1 MFWNAWKPNQQAM
14 PAAQTRPKT
23 SSARRAMTRARQI
36 TTHSSA
42 MSTPAPSS
50 PSSSPATVKTKS
62 VCCSGTNPARVWE
75 PSKSPWPSRPPLPI
89 AIRACSTL

>member
-14 PAAQTRPKT
+14 PAAASRPKT
-23 SSARRAMTRARQI
+23 SSVRAAIASARQI
-36 TTHSSA
+36 TTPSSA
-42 MSTPAPSS
+42 ISTPAPTR

-62 VCCSGTNPARVWE
+62 VCCSGTNPARVCE
-75 PSKSPWPSRPPLPI
+75 PSKSPWPNSPPLPT